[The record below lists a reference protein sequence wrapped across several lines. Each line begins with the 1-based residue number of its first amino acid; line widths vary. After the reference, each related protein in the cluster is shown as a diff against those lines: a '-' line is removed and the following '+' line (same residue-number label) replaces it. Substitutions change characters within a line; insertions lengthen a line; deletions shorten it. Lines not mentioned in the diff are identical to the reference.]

1 MINRSNHYF
10 RRAMAKEQQ
19 FNIKKYT
26 DRARRKKGTLS
37 KFLVKLGKSTI
48 PLAKAAKAADK
59 EAWKEV
65 QCLSCA
71 NCCKKMTPTFNR
83 NDISRISKHFNM
95 SSKEFS
101 EKWLTVD
108 DNKDIINKST
118 PCQFLGKDN
127 KCSIYSIRP
136 KDCRE
141 FPHFIRK
148 DFRYQVQEKT
158 FTNNM
163 KFCPATLVFVE
174 KMQAAIEADL

>member
-10 RRAMAKEQQ
+10 RRYMAQAKQ
-19 FNIKKYT
+19 FSVRKYT
-26 DRARRKKGTLS
+26 DRAKRNKKSLS
-37 KFLVKLGKSTI
+37 KFLVKLGKTKF
-48 PLAKAAKAADK
+48 PLAKLAREANDA
-59 EAWKEV
+59 AWKEV
-65 QCLSCA
+65 DCLSCA

-83 NDISRISKHFNM
+83 NDISRISKHLNM
-95 SSKEFS
+95 SPTAFK
-101 EKWLTVD
+101 EKWLIVD
-108 DNKDIINKST
+108 DNKDTVNKST

-127 KCSIYSIRP
+127 KCSIYSVRP
-136 KDCRE
+136 KDCAE

-158 FTNNM
+158 FTTNL